1 MSPVVVGIIGIG
13 LLLLLFL
20 LRMPVAF
27 AMAFVGLIGFA
38 YLTSPGP
45 ALSLLAQDIWGQFS
59 SYPLSV
65 IPMFILMGTFAF
77 ASGIS
82 QRLYRTTYTW
92 VGQLTGGLTIATV
105 LACAGFAAICGS
117 TAATAATMGK
127 IALPEMKKYK
137 YDDTL
142 ATGTVAAAGTLG
154 ILIPPSTVLIVY
166 GILTEESIGKLF
178 IAGVLPGILLSLA
191 FVATVVFLCLRNPKL
206 GPAGNPTSW
215 REKLRATTGIIEAII
230 LFFLAIG
237 GLFLGW
243 FSPTQ
248 AGAIGAGGALVIG
261 LVRRQLSWRT
271 FFEAGKEG
279 LRTACMVLFIIT
291 GAVIFGHFMAVST
304 IPFVLADWI
313 GQLPIPPMG
322 VMAVL
327 IFIYFIGGF
336 FMDSMALVVV
346 TIPIFF
352 PIVLKLGFDPIW
364 FGVII
369 VLVAEMGVITPPVG
383 VNVFVIKGI
392 APDVPLFVIFRGIL
406 PFLVA
411 LIIVTFI
418 ILFVPQI
425 ATFLPSLVTY

>member
-1 MSPVVVGIIGIG
+1 MSPETTGIAGIV
-13 LLLLLFL
+13 LLLFLFL

-27 AMAFVGLIGFA
+27 AMAFAGFIGFA
-38 YLTSPGP
+38 YLSGIESAFT
-45 ALSLLAQDIWGQFS
+45 LLAHDIFETLS

-65 IPMFILMGTFAF
+65 IPLFILMGSFAF

-82 QRLYRTTYTW
+82 QRLYTTSYTW
-92 VGQLTGGLTIATV
+92 VGQLKGGLTVATV
-105 LACAGFAAICGS
+105 IACSGFAAICGS

-127 IALPEMKKYK
+127 IALPEMKKYG
-137 YDDTL
+137 YDDEL

-178 IAGVLPGILLSLA
+178 VAGILPGFLLSL
-191 FVATVVFLCLRNPKL
+191 FFIATVIVLCLRNPDI
-206 GPAGNPTSW
+206 GPPGPQTTW
-215 REKLRATTGIIEAII
+215 KQKLRATTGIIEAVL
-230 LFFLAIG
+230 LFLLTIG

-248 AGAIGAGGALVIG
+248 AGAIGAFGALAIG
-261 LVRRQLSWRT
+261 VMRRRLRLKIAI
-271 FFEAGKEG
+271 EAAKDG

-291 GAVIFGHFMAVST
+291 GATVFGHFLAISN
-304 IPFVLADWI
+304 IPFVLAEWV
-313 GQLPIPPMG
+313 GGLPIPPIA
-322 VMAVL
+322 VMAVM

-336 FMDSMALVVV
+336 FMDSMALIVV

-352 PIVLKLGFDPIW
+352 PVVMKLGFDPIW

-369 VLVAEMGVITPPVG
+369 VLVGEMGVITPPVG

-392 APDVPLFVIFRGIL
+392 APDIPLRRIFRGIL

-411 LIIVTFI
+411 LIILTVLMTVF
-418 ILFVPQI
+418 PKI
-425 ATFLPSLVTY
+425 ATFLPGLIRY